1 MCREEKRLELSD
13 DAIKI
18 FLTPDGKKGGMSE
31 EMEALMK
38 YVAENKAESDFTKEL
53 DEQIRIAK
61 SGNYWRREYMQ
72 MRERMD
78 AQFSAGKREG
88 VIEGKREGVI
98 EGKREG
104 IIEGKKEGNKE
115 GRRNQGIE
123 TAERMLAK
131 GKYDFDEIS
140 ELTGIPVEEVKRLV
154 KSN

>member
-1 MCREEKRLELSD
+1 MCREEKRLELGD

-88 VIEGKREGVI
+88 ILEGK
-98 EGKREG
+98 KEG

-115 GRRNQGIE
+115 GRRNQGME

-131 GKYDFDEIS
+131 GKYDLDEIS
-140 ELTGIPVEEVKRLV
+140 ELTGISVEEVKRLV

>member
-1 MCREEKRLELSD
+1 MCREEKRLELGD

-18 FLTPDGKKGGMSE
+18 FLTPDGKKGGMQK
-31 EMEALMK
+31 EMKALMK

-78 AQFSAGKREG
+78 AQFSAGK
-88 VIEGKREGVI
+88 
-98 EGKREG
+98 
-104 IIEGKKEGNKE
+104 KEGNKE
-115 GRRNQGIE
+115 GRRNQSIE

-131 GKYDFDEIS
+131 GKYDPDEIS
-140 ELTGIPVEEVKRLV
+140 EITGIPVAEVKRLAKSK
-154 KSN
+154 KSNSFLECIILLLTVYLHFPS